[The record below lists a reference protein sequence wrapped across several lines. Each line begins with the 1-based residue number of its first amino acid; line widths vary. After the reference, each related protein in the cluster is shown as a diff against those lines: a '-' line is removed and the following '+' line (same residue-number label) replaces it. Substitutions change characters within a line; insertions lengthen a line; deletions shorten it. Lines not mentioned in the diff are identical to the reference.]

1 MLTEANGVPLA
12 IVVAGANRNDF
23 KLARETIESIV
34 IARPKVTRDA
44 PQGLCLDKGYDY
56 SEVREL
62 VDEFRFTAH
71 IRCRSEEA
79 RAIKRSARFKARRWV
94 VERSH
99 SWMNRFRRILVRW
112 EKRADTYVAMLHL
125 VKALRTV
132 LAHGPR
138 TAVRD
143 AQDELLAGL
152 AQLVSLSK
160 VLRSIACRDAL
171 SFGRIGP
178 SRG

>member
-1 MLTEANGVPLA
+1 LLTEANGVPLA

-34 IARPKVTRDA
+34 IARPKTTREA

-62 VDEFRFTAH
+62 ADEFRFTAH
-71 IRCRSEEA
+71 IRCRGEEA
-79 RAIKRSARFKARRWV
+79 RAIKRAARFKARRWV

-125 VKALRTV
+125 ACALITWKAC
-132 LAHGPR
+132 G
-138 TAVRD
+138 
-143 AQDELLAGL
+143 LLG
-152 AQLVSLSK
+152 
-160 VLRSIACRDAL
+160 
-171 SFGRIGP
+171 
-178 SRG
+178 